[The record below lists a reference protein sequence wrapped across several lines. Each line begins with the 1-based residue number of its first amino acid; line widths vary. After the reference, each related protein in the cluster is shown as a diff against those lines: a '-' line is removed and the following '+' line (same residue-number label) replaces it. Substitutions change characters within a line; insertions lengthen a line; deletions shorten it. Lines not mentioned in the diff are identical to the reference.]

1 MWQLNRRDVLEELPR
16 EAAEVQAEREAE
28 ELQAEEQEVVWFQR
42 VCLRIREETFTTY
55 RNKDR
60 HD

>member
-1 MWQLNRRDVLEELPR
+1 MLEELPR

-28 ELQAEEQEVVWFQR
+28 ELQAEEREVVWFQR
-42 VCLRIREETFTTY
+42 ACLRIREETFTTY